1 MLFGAVEPFSTVLS
15 LDRSV
20 DEVVEH
26 PEELPSMS
34 GIEWSVLL
42 VGDSLVSV
50 GCDAASLPTTFSSP
64 DGISNSPLSEYTG
77 GCKSKIGKE
86 IGEPQGSVGTVSD
99 DWLRKFLLESVAKCS
114 SPLLTIFLKF

>member
-1 MLFGAVEPFSTVLS
+1 MLFGAVEPFSTVQS

-20 DEVVEH
+20 DEAVEL

-64 DGISNSPLSEYTG
+64 DGISNSPLSE
-77 GCKSKIGKE
+77 
-86 IGEPQGSVGTVSD
+86 
-99 DWLRKFLLESVAKCS
+99 
-114 SPLLTIFLKF
+114 